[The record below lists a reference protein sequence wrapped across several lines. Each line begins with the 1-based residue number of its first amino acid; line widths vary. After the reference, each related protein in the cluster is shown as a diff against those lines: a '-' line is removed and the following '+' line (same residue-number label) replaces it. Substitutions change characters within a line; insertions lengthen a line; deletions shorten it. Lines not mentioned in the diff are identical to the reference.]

1 MTEPMTESANY
12 FNQVMIILSGSVIA
26 TALLRRLRLP
36 PVLGYLLVGLLIG
49 PYAFQLI
56 PKPDDLHFLSEFG
69 LVFLLFSLGLEF
81 SLSKMNALRRTVFGL
96 GSSQVIVCSLFFWT
110 LLHFVFGLS
119 FEASTI
125 IAGALGLSSTAI
137 VTQELTRWN
146 ELNSNHGHS
155 AIGILLFQ
163 DLAAVV
169 FLIMIPA
176 LAGTSDNSFSLA
188 IGLIVLKGVALF
200 AVMLAVGKWL
210 MPFIFHEISKTRSEE
225 LFVMTVL
232 LVALTAAWITHALGL
247 SMALGAF
254 LAGMMLGESHF
265 KHQIEADIRPFRDI
279 LLGLFFVTVG
289 MQLDYQVLLRNLHW
303 VLLGSIGLVLSK
315 AVLITLLAQLQGKD
329 KSTSIRTG
337 LVLAQ
342 GGEFGFALLTL
353 ALSNQLLDPKISGL
367 IVAIIVFSIAATP
380 FLIRYN
386 ASICQWIQP
395 DKPYEA
401 PTPHNP
407 EELAAA
413 TSELDGHIII
423 CGFGRVG
430 QTVARFMRRENL
442 PILALDNDP
451 IRVHEATGGGE
462 NIFFGDT
469 ASRKVLEATGLQRA
483 SLVVIT
489 VNEYEQTLAILRSVR
504 ALNQSLPVVVRTRD
518 DNHLEILKQEGA
530 TEVIPEALEGSLML
544 VTHVMTQ
551 MQIPFRRI
559 ARIVQGAREQRYA
572 LLHGYFHGRQSQLL
586 DKEGN
591 PLIRLHPVQVSPSC
605 HANGKPL
612 SELRLEN
619 CQVQV
624 VRVHRGDLDIE
635 NPASDFILQEED
647 TLIIQGMTDHIEQA
661 ESRIYSG

>member
-1 MTEPMTESANY
+1 MSESVNY
-12 FNQVMIILSGSVIA
+12 FNQVMIILGGSVIS

-36 PVLGYLLVGLLIG
+36 PVLGYLMVGLLIG

-81 SLSKMNALRRTVFGL
+81 SLGKMNALRKTVFGL
-96 GSSQVIVCSLFFWT
+96 GSSQVIICSLFFWSI
-110 LLHFVFGLS
+110 LHFLLGLS
-119 FEASTI
+119 SEASLI

-163 DLAAVV
+163 DLAAVI

-176 LAGTSDNSFSLA
+176 LAGTSDNSFSFA
-188 IGLIVLKGVALF
+188 IGLILLKGVALF

-232 LVALTAAWITHALGL
+232 LVALTAAWITHALEL

-289 MQLDYQVLLRNLHW
+289 MQLDYQVLIRNLHW
-303 VLLGSIGLVLSK
+303 VLLGSVGLVLSK
-315 AVLITLLAQLQGKD
+315 AILITILAQLLGKD
-329 KSTSIRTG
+329 RSTSIRTG
-337 LVLAQ
+337 LILAQ

-353 ALSNQLLDPKISGL
+353 ALANNLLDAEIASL
-367 IVAIIVFSIAATP
+367 VVAIIVFSIAATP
-380 FLIRYN
+380 FLIRFN
-386 ASICQWIQP
+386 ANICQFLQP
-395 DKPYEA
+395 NKPYEE
-401 PTPHNP
+401 PPPHNS

-413 TSELDGHIII
+413 TSELDRHIIV

-430 QTVARFMRRENL
+430 QTVARFMRKEEL

-451 IRVHEATGGGE
+451 IRVQEATGGGE
-462 NIFFGDT
+462 NIFFGDSS
-469 ASRKVLEATGLQRA
+469 SRKVLEAAGLHRA

-489 VNEYEQTLAILRSVR
+489 VNEYEQTLSILRSVR
-504 ALNQSLPVVVRTRD
+504 ALSHDIPVVVRTRD
-518 DNHLEILKQEGA
+518 DSHLEDLKQEGA

-544 VTHVMTQ
+544 VTHVMSQ

-559 ARIVQGAREQRYA
+559 ARMVQTAREQRYQ
-572 LLHGYFHGRQSQLL
+572 LLHGYFHGRLSQLQ
-586 DKEGN
+586 DREGN
-591 PLIRLHPVQVSPSC
+591 PLIRLHPVQVSNSC
-605 HANGKPL
+605 YAHGKTIAD
-612 SELRLEN
+612 LRLES

-624 VRVHRGDLDIE
+624 IRIHRENLDIE
-635 NPASDFILQEED
+635 SPSQDFRLQEGD
-647 TLIIQGMTDHIEQA
+647 NLILQGMTEHIEQA

>member
-1 MTEPMTESANY
+1 MLENTDY
-12 FNQVMIILSGSVIA
+12 FNQVMIILGGSVA
-26 TALLRRLRLP
+26 STALLRRLRLP
-36 PVLGYLLVGLLIG
+36 PVLGYLMVGLLIG
-49 PYAFQLI
+49 PYALQLI
-56 PKPDDLHFLSEFG
+56 PKTNDLHFLSEFG

-81 SLSKMNALRRTVFGL
+81 SLGKMNALRKTVFGL
-96 GSSQVIVCSLFFWT
+96 GSAQVVLCSLFFWSILYF
-110 LLHFVFGLS
+110 LLDFSSETSL
-119 FEASTI
+119 I

-146 ELNSNHGHS
+146 ELNSNHGHA

-163 DLAAVV
+163 DLAAVI

-176 LAGTSDNSFSLA
+176 LAGTNDNSFSFE
-188 IGLIVLKGVALF
+188 IGLILLKGLVLF

-210 MPFIFHEISKTRSEE
+210 MPFIFHEVSKTRSEE

-232 LVALTAAWITHALGL
+232 LVVLTAAWITHAFGL

-289 MQLDYQVLLRNLHW
+289 MELNYQILISNVHW
-303 VLLGSIGLVLSK
+303 VILGSLGLVLSK
-315 AVLITLLAQLQGKD
+315 AVLIAILAQLLGKER
-329 KSTSIRTG
+329 SSSIRTG
-337 LVLAQ
+337 LILAQ

-353 ALSNQLLDPKISGL
+353 ALTNHLLEPQVASL
-367 IVAIIVFSIAATP
+367 VVAIIVFSIATTP

-386 ASICQWIQP
+386 AHICKLIMP
-395 DKPYEA
+395 NKPHEE
-401 PTPHNP
+401 PSPHNSD
-407 EELAAA
+407 ELAEA
-413 TSELDGHIII
+413 TSELNRHIII

-430 QTVARFMRRENL
+430 QTVARFMRKENL
-442 PILALDNDP
+442 PILALDNDS
-451 IRVHEATGGGE
+451 IRIQEATGGGE
-462 NIFFGDT
+462 NAFFGDSS
-469 ASRKVLEATGLQRA
+469 SRNVLEAAGLHRA

-489 VNEYEQTLAILRSVR
+489 VNEYEQSLSILRSVR
-504 ALNQSLPVVVRTRD
+504 ALDDDIPVVVRTSD
-518 DNHLEILKQEGA
+518 DSHLEDLKREGA

-559 ARIVQGAREQRYA
+559 AKMVQTAREQRYQ

-591 PLIRLHPVQVSPSC
+591 PLIRLHPVKISDSCFAANKTLNELNFDHRQV
-605 HANGKPL
+605 KV
-612 SELRLEN
+612 LRVN
-619 CQVQV
+619 RQ
-624 VRVHRGDLDIE
+624 DLDIE
-635 NPASDFILQEED
+635 KPEASFRLESGD
-647 TLIIQGMTDHIEQA
+647 TLILQGMSDHIEQA
-661 ESRIYSG
+661 EARVYSG

>member
-1 MTEPMTESANY
+1 MLESTDY
-12 FNQVMIILSGSVIA
+12 FNQVMIILSGSVIS

-36 PVLGYLLVGLLIG
+36 PVLGYLAVGLLIG
-49 PYAFQLI
+49 PHAFQLI
-56 PKPDDLHFLSEFG
+56 PNPDDLSFLSEFG

-81 SLSKMNALRRTVFGL
+81 SLGKMNALRKTVFGL
-96 GSSQVIVCSLFFWT
+96 GSSQVILCSLFFWSV
-110 LLHFVFGLS
+110 LHFLLGFS
-119 FEASTI
+119 SEASLI

-146 ELNSNHGHS
+146 ELNSSHGHS
-155 AIGILLFQ
+155 AVGILLFQ
-163 DLAAVV
+163 DLAAVI

-176 LAGTSDNSFSLA
+176 LTGTSDNSFSFA
-188 IGLIVLKGVALF
+188 IGLILLKGVVLF
-200 AVMLAVGKWL
+200 VVMLAVGKWL

-232 LVALTAAWITHALGL
+232 LVALTAAWITHALEL

-289 MQLDYQVLLRNLHW
+289 MQLNYQILISNLHW
-303 VLLGSIGLVLSK
+303 VILGSIGLVLSK
-315 AVLITLLAQLQGKD
+315 AFLVSLLAQLLGKD
-329 KSTSIRTG
+329 KSSAIRTG
-337 LVLAQ
+337 LILAQ

-353 ALSNQLLDPKISGL
+353 ALTNGLLEAQTSSL
-367 IVAIIVFSIAATP
+367 VVAIIVFSIAVTP

-386 ASICQWIQP
+386 ANICQRLIP
-395 DKPYEA
+395 NKPYEE
-401 PTPHNP
+401 PPPHNS
-407 EELAAA
+407 EELAEA
-413 TSELDGHIII
+413 TSELNKHIIV

-430 QTVARFMRRENL
+430 QTVARFMNKENL

-451 IRVHEATGGGE
+451 IRVQEATGGGE
-462 NIFFGDT
+462 NIFFGDS
-469 ASRKVLEATGLQRA
+469 ASRKVLEAAGLHRA

-489 VNEYEQTLAILRSVR
+489 VNEYEQTLSILRSVR
-504 ALNQSLPVVVRTRD
+504 ALDHQIPVVVRTRD
-518 DNHLEILKQEGA
+518 DSHLEDLKQAGA

-559 ARIVQGAREQRYA
+559 ARMVQTAREQRYQ
-572 LLHGYFHGRQSQLL
+572 LLHGYFHGRLSQLL

-591 PLIRLHPVQVSPSC
+591 PRVRLHPVQISNSC
-605 HANGKPL
+605 YAHGKTIEEIKL
-612 SELRLEN
+612 SS

-624 VRVHRGDLDIE
+624 LRIHRKNKDIE
-635 NPASDFILQEED
+635 SPEPNTRLISGD
-647 TLIIQGMTDHIEQA
+647 TLILQGMTDQIEQA
-661 ESRIYSG
+661 ESLIYSG